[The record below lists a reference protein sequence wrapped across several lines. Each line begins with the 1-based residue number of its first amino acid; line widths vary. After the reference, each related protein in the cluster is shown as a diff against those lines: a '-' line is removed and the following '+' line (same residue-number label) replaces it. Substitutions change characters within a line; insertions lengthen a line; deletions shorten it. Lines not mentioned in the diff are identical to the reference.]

1 MFRPWSQ
8 DPRPI
13 WRVEARWET
22 SETADAVGQEL
33 LRALTDTG
41 HVRAPSLDAC
51 DGGLAVTLLIR
62 AEDDV
67 AAAHAVARI
76 ADVACRL
83 AGLGHLSSVV
93 VHVAEPAFPQSVGV
107 RARP

>member
-22 SETADAVGQEL
+22 SESVEAVGDEL
-33 LRALTDTG
+33 LRALMDTG
-41 HVRAPSLDAC
+41 QVRAPSLEAG

-62 AEDDV
+62 AEDEE

-83 AGLGHLSSVV
+83 AGLGHLGSV
-93 VHVAEPAFPQSVGV
+93 SVGAVRPGLRESAGV
-107 RARP
+107 RATQ